1 MVTLSMSQRKET
13 QFEEG
18 TGRRC
23 EDKKL
28 EEAGKEGIST
38 FASPMTDH
46 LLGQNSSQEAVAAEG
61 IKRTLGDSGSKSEA
75 VVYCLLRLFASHE
88 FSNIFSNFQVLSV

>member
-1 MVTLSMSQRKET
+1 MSQRKET

-38 FASPMTDH
+38 FSSPTTDH

-61 IKRTLGDSGSKSEA
+61 IKRTLHPGRLGLQ
-75 VVYCLLRLFASHE
+75 VRGCCLLFVEVICIS
-88 FSNIFSNFQVLSV
+88 